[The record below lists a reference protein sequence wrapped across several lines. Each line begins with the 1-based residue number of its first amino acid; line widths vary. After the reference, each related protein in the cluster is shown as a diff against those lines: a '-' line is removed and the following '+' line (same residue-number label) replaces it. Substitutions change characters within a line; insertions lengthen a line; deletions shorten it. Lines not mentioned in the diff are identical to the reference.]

1 MLILGLNFHLTGFV
15 YSARAPTIFKALD
28 ISVPRHAVL
37 RLQHAGMPVR
47 TYLPERRPSGIFFC
61 YRETPEACEKLG
73 GLTGPPIVLFLH
85 TRARAEFDA
94 WASILGTGIFE
105 EVVRG

>member
-1 MLILGLNFHLTGFV
+1 MFTQRVRQQFSKPLTFRFRVTQYCAYSMLVCL
-15 YSARAPTIFKALD
+15 Y
-28 ISVPRHAVL
+28 VP
-37 RLQHAGMPVR
+37 
-47 TYLPERRPSGIFFC
+47 TYLNVVQVGFFFC

-85 TRARAEFDA
+85 TRARSEFDA
-94 WASILGTGIFE
+94 SAIILGTGIFE